1 MNSSEQP
8 FVTVVIP
15 ALNEE
20 RVIGE
25 CLQALAGQ
33 TYPAGRFQVVVVDNG
48 STDGTAKI
56 ARESGAV
63 VLDVARRSA
72 YVARNFALRETTGD
86 YLAFTDAD
94 CVPEASWI
102 ETLIATETEEQTGVV
117 AGHIEYRMTF
127 DSLGNR
133 MLIASRSR
141 DAIRELVCVHHCA
154 PTGNV
159 LYRRALLEQYGPFD
173 EEAFGSDVAMSR
185 KLAAAGHPPA
195 FAEEAVV
202 VHQCDL
208 TSREYL
214 SRTYWNN
221 RGNALHDSRPV
232 SAGRLLR
239 ELAEI
244 PWRPGFRR
252 VSEVQ
257 TAGPEQSRSPFFAT
271 WLYAWASRFAAYAGR
286 ISGIV
291 GRMAQRNS
299 NRPGSSLSDP
309 ASEAVEERPS
319 PVQVS

>member
-33 TYPAGRFQVVVVDNG
+33 TYPADRFEVVVVDNG
-48 STDGTAKI
+48 SIDDTARI

-72 YVARNFALRETTGD
+72 YVARNRAIRETNGD

-102 ETLIATETEEQTGVV
+102 ETLVATETREQTGVV

-159 LYRRALLEQYGPFD
+159 LYRRTLLEQYGPFD
-173 EEAFGSDVAMSR
+173 EQAYGSDVALSR
-185 KLAAAGHPPA
+185 RLAAAGHPPA

-232 SAGRLLR
+232 SVGRLLR

-252 VSEVQ
+252 VSEIQ
-257 TAGPEQSRSPFFAT
+257 TAAPDQSRSPFLST

-286 ISGIV
+286 VSGTV
-291 GRMAQRNS
+291 GRMFQRNS
-299 NRPGSSLSDP
+299 TPSGNCASVP
-309 ASEAVEERPS
+309 ASGSVEERPS
-319 PVQVS
+319 PVQLS